1 MLAIYKR
8 ELKSYMH
15 SFIGFLFIGVTLF
28 FVGLYFVSNNI
39 FGAYPYFSY
48 TVSSVVFIF
57 MISVPILTMRSL
69 SEERKTK
76 TDQLILTAPISVGK
90 IVLGKYLALVSIF
103 AVAVLITCTYP
114 LIMSQFGT
122 VPMGESY
129 LAILAFFLYGSTCI
143 AIGVFVSSLTESP
156 VIAAVIGFG
165 LLFLGYMMT
174 GICSMV
180 SNELLVKILRCYDLY
195 TPFVNL
201 LEGTLNLT
209 SVVYFVSVTG
219 LFLFLTT
226 QSIQKRRYSVS
237 VKSLNMSA
245 YSTGMIAIVA
255 VITVFVNIIFSEMP
269 ATWTSI
275 DVSFEQL
282 YSLTDQTKD
291 FVKNLDEDVTIYV
304 MANEENKD
312 NMVAQTLEKYDAL
325 SEHITVEYVDPN
337 VNPKFHTQY
346 TNSITWGTL
355 IVVGENRNKVIPA
368 SDLYAKTI
376 VDYTTYESATTGY
389 DGEGQITSAL
399 DYVTSENIP
408 QVYLTSGHGESTL
421 SSNFK
426 DALAKENVVL
436 ETIHLMD
443 SETVPEDAACLVI
456 NGPATD
462 FSEDDLD
469 KVIAYLNNGGKV
481 VAITT
486 LTEDE
491 LPNYDKLLAY
501 MGLEVTENIV
511 IEGDED
517 FYYQSPAYLLPDMS
531 YSPYTTGVYSSYY
544 AFVPYAQG
552 IIVEEEANADIEYDQ
567 FMVTSEDA
575 YVKMDLASD
584 TIAFEEGDIKGPFA
598 IGVEAVK
605 ALENGEATMVVY
617 SCSEMF
623 TDNASQM
630 VSGTNQVILVNTI
643 SSFVDHEGSVSVPV
657 KNYEVSYL
665 SMTQADAL
673 LIGAIVVI
681 LLPLSCLIAGF
692 VIWFVRRKR

>member
-28 FVGLYFVSNNI
+28 FVGLYFTANNI
-39 FGAYPYFSY
+39 MGGNPYFSY
-48 TVSSVVFIF
+48 AVSSVVFIF

-69 SEERKTK
+69 SEERKSK
-76 TDQLILTAPISVGK
+76 TDQLILTAPVSVGK

-103 AVAVLITCTYP
+103 AVVVLIACTYP
-114 LIMSQFGT
+114 LIMSRFGT
-122 VPMGESY
+122 VPMGEAY
-129 LAILAFFLYGSTCI
+129 LAILAFFLYGATCI

-174 GICSMV
+174 GICSMI
-180 SNELLVKILRCYDLY
+180 SNELLVKILCCYDLY
-195 TPFVNL
+195 TPFANL
-201 LEGTLNLT
+201 LEGTLNVT

-226 QSIQKRRYSVS
+226 QSIQKRRYSMS
-237 VKSLNMSA
+237 VKSFSMGA

-255 VITVFVNIIFSEMP
+255 VITVVVNIIFSEMP

-282 YSLTDQTKD
+282 YSLTDQTKE
-291 FVKNLDEDVTIYV
+291 FVKNMDEDVTIYV

-312 NMVAQTLEKYDAL
+312 SMVAQTLEKYDAL
-325 SEHITVEYVDPN
+325 SDHITVEYVDPN

-346 TNSITWGTL
+346 TSSITWGTL
-355 IVVGENRNKVIPA
+355 IVVGEKRNKVIPA
-368 SDLYAKTI
+368 SDLYATTM
-376 VDYTTYESATTGY
+376 DYTTYETTTTGY

-399 DYVTSENIP
+399 DYVTSDSIP
-408 QVYLTSGHGESTL
+408 QVYLISGHGEATL
-421 SSNFK
+421 STNFK
-426 DALAKENVVL
+426 DALGKENVVL
-436 ETIHLMD
+436 ETINLMD
-443 SETVPEDAACLVI
+443 NETVPEDAACLVI
-456 NGPATD
+456 NAPATD
-462 FSEDDLD
+462 LSEDDLK
-469 KVIAYLNNGGKV
+469 KVTDYLDNGGKV
-481 VAITT
+481 VAVTA
-486 LTEDE
+486 LTEND

-511 IEGDED
+511 IEADAD

-531 YSPYTTGVYSSYY
+531 YSSYTTGVYSGYY
-544 AFVPYAQG
+544 AFAPYAQG
-552 IIVEEEANADIEYDQ
+552 IIVDEEGNEDIAYDQ

-575 YVKMDLASD
+575 YVKVDLSSEN
-584 TIAFEEGDIKGPFA
+584 IEFEDGDIKGPFA
-598 IGVEAVK
+598 VGVEAVK
-605 ALENGEATMVVY
+605 TLETGEATMVVY
-617 SCSEMF
+617 SCAEMF
-623 TDNASQM
+623 TDAASQM
-630 VSGTNQVILVNTI
+630 VSGSNQVILVNTI

-665 SMTQADAL
+665 SLTQADAL
-673 LIGAIVVI
+673 LIGAIVVV
-681 LLPLSCLIAGF
+681 LLPLGCLIAGF